1 MNEKT
6 KEEIEIDFSRAI
18 CQAQELEEIARQLS
32 DISRAHL
39 EGAMA
44 ILEASWKGENSNAF
58 CKKEQILTADMY
70 DTADDL
76 IKVAKNIRN
85 TADIVYRAEKAA
97 ARICY

>member
-1 MNEKT
+1 MNVRT

-18 CQAQELEEIARQLS
+18 SQAQELEEIARQLS

-44 ILEASWKGENSNAF
+44 ILEASWKGDNANAF
-58 CKKEQILTADMY
+58 CKKEQILTSDMY
-70 DTADDL
+70 EAADDL

-97 ARICY
+97 VRICY